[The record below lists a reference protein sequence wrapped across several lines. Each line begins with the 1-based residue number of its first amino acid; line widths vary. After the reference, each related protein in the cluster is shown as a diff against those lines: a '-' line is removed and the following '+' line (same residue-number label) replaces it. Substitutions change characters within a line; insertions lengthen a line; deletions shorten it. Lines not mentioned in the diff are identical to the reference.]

1 MNNVYLVIET
11 SEPWYCIWLRA
22 PKKLGVEKDDPCL
35 AKIEIPHGKCLKPS
49 EGLYL
54 DVKKSP
60 VNIVEEAQYHI
71 LLEDYLNY
79 TWFQNDKKCDLPV
92 YQG

>member
-1 MNNVYLVIET
+1 MFIASVFQIKI
-11 SEPWYCIWLRA
+11 CD
-22 PKKLGVEKDDPCL
+22 EKDDPCL
-35 AKIEIPHGKCLKPS
+35 AEVKIPFDECLKPC

-60 VNIVEEAQYHI
+60 VNIVEEAQFQI

-79 TWFQNDKKCDLPV
+79 TWFQNDIDTVIENAGL
-92 YQG
+92 QGNT

>member
-1 MNNVYLVIET
+1 MFIASVFQIKI
-11 SEPWYCIWLRA
+11 CD
-22 PKKLGVEKDDPCL
+22 EKDDPCL
-35 AKIEIPHGKCLKPS
+35 AEVKIPFDECLKPC

-60 VNIVEEAQYHI
+60 VNIVEEAQFQI

-79 TWFQNDKKCDLPV
+79 TWFQNDINWDLPV
-92 YQG
+92 FQGKVLI